1 MHWPKNCNCNEQ
13 FCTQKIWNGNWIV
26 STWVISGKIFC
37 KEFLKKCFDFHTLS
51 ILQVI
56 LDQKL
61 GLFTSDKFLSGA
73 SGPALKSLC
82 LVAEKVILHYPDEP
96 NKRWLRAIS
105 MALTHS
111 DSSARSFANFATKRL
126 GNTLGGLET
135 LKQLG
140 KQLSLFIWQ
149 NLGKYF
155 ISSTKYWNCQITQ
168 RL

>member
-1 MHWPKNCNCNEQ
+1 MSLGLCQ
-13 FCTQKIWNGNWIV
+13 FGAEKIRLWN
-26 STWVISGKIFC
+26 ISFKSQNLVFNS
-37 KEFLKKCFDFHTLS
+37 KFS

-82 LVAEKVILHYPDEP
+82 LVAEKVILHHPDEP
-96 NKRWLRAIS
+96 SEKWLKAIS
-105 MALTHS
+105 MALTNS
-111 DSSARSFANFATKRL
+111 ESATRTFASFATKRL

-135 LKQLG
+135 LRQLG

-149 NLGKYF
+149 NLGK
-155 ISSTKYWNCQITQ
+155 C
-168 RL
+168 

>member
-1 MHWPKNCNCNEQ
+1 MRVRLRRFGAEKN
-13 FCTQKIWNGNWIV
+13 KVWN
-26 STWVISGKIFC
+26 ISFKSQNVLFNPM
-37 KEFLKKCFDFHTLS
+37 FS

-96 NKRWLRAIS
+96 SEKWLKAIS
-105 MALTHS
+105 MALTNS
-111 DSSARSFANFATKRL
+111 ESATRTFASFATKRL

-135 LKQLG
+135 LRQLG

-149 NLGKYF
+149 NLGK
-155 ISSTKYWNCQITQ
+155 C
-168 RL
+168 

>member
-1 MHWPKNCNCNEQ
+1 MRVRLRRFGAEKN
-13 FCTQKIWNGNWIV
+13 KVWN
-26 STWVISGKIFC
+26 ISFKSQNVLFNPM
-37 KEFLKKCFDFHTLS
+37 FS

-96 NKRWLRAIS
+96 SEKWLKAIS
-105 MALTHS
+105 MALTNS
-111 DSSARSFANFATKRL
+111 ESVTRTFASFATKRL

-135 LKQLG
+135 LRQLG

-149 NLGKYF
+149 NLGK
-155 ISSTKYWNCQITQ
+155 C
-168 RL
+168 